1 MCVRISPNHILIRRS
16 SVVIIGNPIGVLALN
31 GGVGD
36 VGQMGQANTQ
46 VPRSKLFH
54 TVSFKANTS

>member
-36 VGQMGQANTQ
+36 VGQMGQVRHAG
-46 VPRSKLFH
+46 
-54 TVSFKANTS
+54 

>member
-1 MCVRISPNHILIRRS
+1 MDKNKPGADSSGNNWGETLKRS

-36 VGQMGQANTQ
+36 VGQMGQVRHAG
-46 VPRSKLFH
+46 
-54 TVSFKANTS
+54 